1 MEIIPSIGKV
11 YVLPDKNLSDMKTL
25 TLTFFLCFLML
36 FFYAC
41 SSTGVTA
48 SSHVTNVQLTS
59 PNFRLVKANVTGEA
73 SSEAILGLSFSFG
86 MATSQMAII
95 PLSKERMLYQAAMK
109 RLWESFEATNG
120 PVSGRRLALTNL
132 RYDSDCLNV
141 LVYTKAK
148 TIIVADVVEF
158 ESP

>member
-1 MEIIPSIGKV
+1 
-11 YVLPDKNLSDMKTL
+11 MKTFAML
-25 TLTFFLCFLML
+25 AFLWPVML
-36 FFYAC
+36 LFSAC

-59 PNFRLVKANVTGEA
+59 PNFRLVKANVSGEA
-73 SSEAILGLSFSFG
+73 SSDAILGISFSFG

-109 RLWESFEATNG
+109 NLWDNFEATNG
-120 PVSGRRLALTNL
+120 QVAGRRLALANL

-148 TIIVADVVEF
+148 TVIVADVVEF

>member
-1 MEIIPSIGKV
+1 
-11 YVLPDKNLSDMKTL
+11 MKTL
-25 TLTFFLCFLML
+25 SLLSFICLIML
-36 FFYAC
+36 LFNAC

-48 SSHVTNVQLTS
+48 SSHVTNVQLTN
-59 PNFRLVKANVTGEA
+59 PNFRLVKANVSGEA
-73 SSEAILGLSFSFG
+73 SSDAILGISFSFG

-109 RLWESFEATNG
+109 KLWENFEATDG
-120 PVSGRRLALTNL
+120 PVTGRRLALANL

-148 TIIVADVVEF
+148 TVIVADVVEF